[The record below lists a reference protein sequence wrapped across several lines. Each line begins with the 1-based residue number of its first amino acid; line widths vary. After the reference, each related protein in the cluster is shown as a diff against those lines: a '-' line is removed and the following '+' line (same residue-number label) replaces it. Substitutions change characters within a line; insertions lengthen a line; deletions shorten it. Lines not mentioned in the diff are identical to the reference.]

1 MSDFKA
7 TFMNS
12 SLRIN
17 NTWVTLFWICP
28 LCSGQCQC
36 TQGDSDSYNNSVCLC
51 FPGGLV
57 DQLAWVFTIRW
68 TLGRPHFLLST
79 LSVFWPVCFI
89 HALRMKVWYL
99 QEISIHFW
107 QEQLSK
113 ALKYWTC
120 KPSLGQM
127 GSQDGNTSYSLI
139 LSSNGELK
147 DPLKVKRGRIQK
159 KGSSNCVN
167 QSGST
172 IRSMQHR
179 YL

>member
-1 MSDFKA
+1 M
-7 TFMNS
+7 
-12 SLRIN
+12 
-17 NTWVTLFWICP
+17 P
-28 LCSGQCQC
+28 LLPWRLG
-36 TQGDSDSYNNSVCLC
+36 
-51 FPGGLV
+51 V

-79 LSVFWPVCFI
+79 LSVFWPVCLI

-127 GSQDGNTSYSLI
+127 GSQDGNTSYSLV
-139 LSSNGELK
+139 LPSNGELK
-147 DPLKVKRGRIQK
+147 DPLKVKRGRTQNNY
-159 KGSSNCVN
+159 KGSSNCVTSLVKPFDQCN
-167 QSGST
+167 TGTKVKRTAKGRKRCFGKLCLHPQSS
-172 IRSMQHR
+172 SSWN
-179 YL
+179 YESW